1 MNVVED
7 ARDVYKA
14 FCEAP
19 QGTYLETTLALSLSR
34 DIVPALIHYI
44 ENPPK
49 PFGFSAEVREIAS
62 TIEFA
67 EDAQ

>member
-7 ARDVYKA
+7 ARDVYRA

-19 QGTYLETTLALSLSR
+19 QGTYLEATLALSLSR

-49 PFGFSAEVREIAS
+49 PFGFAAEVREITTDTELAN
-62 TIEFA
+62 
-67 EDAQ
+67 D